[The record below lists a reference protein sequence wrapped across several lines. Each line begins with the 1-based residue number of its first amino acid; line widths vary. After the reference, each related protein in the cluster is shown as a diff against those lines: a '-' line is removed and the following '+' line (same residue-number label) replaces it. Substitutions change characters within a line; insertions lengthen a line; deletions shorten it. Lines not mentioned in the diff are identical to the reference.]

1 MDGYQRLLIPTDFS
15 ATAQRAVARAADLAR
30 LFQAR
35 CMLVFVVEKTYF
47 APLSLINQAPITFRG
62 EGDLLGEA
70 VEYGEGRLK
79 DLRDTMFKDLVCE
92 TRVVVAATG
101 AAGILDAAAAY
112 RPDLIVM
119 ASHGRSGVA
128 HLLLGST
135 AEKVVRHAT
144 TQVLVIREK

>member
-1 MDGYQRLLIPTDFS
+1 M
-15 ATAQRAVARAADLAR
+15 
-30 LFQAR
+30 
-35 CMLVFVVEKTYF
+35 
-47 APLSLINQAPITFRG
+47 
-62 EGDLLGEA
+62 
-70 VEYGEGRLK
+70 
-79 DLRDTMFKDLVCE
+79 
-92 TRVVVAATG
+92 VAATG